1 MKYDPENEVW
11 YDHTPEEWA
20 AMFGS
25 SFWTVT
31 GSLACHYAPAPG
43 PEQPQPQPQPDG
55 VLRPER
61 NKP

>member
-1 MKYDPENEVW
+1 MKYDPENGVW

-20 AMFGS
+20 AKYGTGS
-25 SFWTVT
+25 WTIT
-31 GSLACHYAPAPG
+31 GSLARQFARGPD